1 MKKTILITGAT
12 DGIGL
17 ETAKL
22 LAADGHD
29 LLIHGRSPE
38 KLAAVKTLLSAI
50 ENVGRITSYVAD
62 LSDFSDVKNLV
73 NKIKG
78 EHSVLDVLINNAGV
92 FKTPDTITSD
102 GLDSRFVVNTIAPYF
117 ISQHLLPLLA
127 NAKESSLDETACS
140 GRIINLSSA
149 AQAPLDIAAFVGD
162 TQKVKNLSDME
173 AYAQSKL
180 AITMWSHTLAE
191 KLAQQPQAIT
201 VIAVNPGSLL
211 ASKMVKEGFGLVG
224 NDLSIGAKILNRMAL
239 EPGIEQHS
247 GQYFDNDSG
256 QFAAAHLDV
265 MDKQKSAQ
273 LIDAMEQILTRIM

>member
-17 ETAKL
+17 EAAKL
-22 LAADGHD
+22 FAADGHD

-50 ENVGRITSYVAD
+50 ENAGSITGYLAD
-62 LSDFSDVKNLV
+62 LSDFSDVKKLV
-73 NKIKG
+73 NKIKA
-78 EHSVLDVLINNAGV
+78 EHNVLNVLINNAGV

-117 ISQHLLPLLA
+117 ISQHLLPLLV
-127 NAKESSLDETACS
+127 NSKKSSLDEAS
-140 GRIINLSSA
+140 YPGRIINLSSA
-149 AQAPLDIAAFVGD
+149 AQAPLDIAAFLGE
-162 TQKVKNLSDME
+162 TQKVKSLSDME

-180 AITMWSHTLAE
+180 AITMWSRTLAE
-191 KLAQQPQAIT
+191 KLAQQPQTIT

-211 ASKMVKEGFGLVG
+211 GSKMVKEGFGLVG
-224 NDLSIGAKILNRMAL
+224 NDLSVGAKILNRMAL
-239 EPGIEQHS
+239 ESGIERHS

-265 MDKQKSAQ
+265 MDNQKSDQ
-273 LIDAMEQILTRIM
+273 LIDAMEKIITRVM